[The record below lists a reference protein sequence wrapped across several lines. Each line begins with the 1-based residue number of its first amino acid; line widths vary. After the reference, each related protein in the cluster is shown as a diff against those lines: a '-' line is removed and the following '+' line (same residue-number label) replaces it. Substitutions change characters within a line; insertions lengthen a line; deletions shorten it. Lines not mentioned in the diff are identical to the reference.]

1 MQGKPPTSAPN
12 RTPGI
17 LQRIVSTKRD
27 EVAALRPD
35 RFEWRD
41 RARDARS
48 TRDFTGALSSGEH
61 VSVIAEI
68 KRRSPGAGD
77 IWPDLVPAQLA
88 ETYERAGASA
98 LSVLTDGPWFGGALA
113 DLVAARQAC
122 ALPALRKD
130 FTIDPVQIDEARASG
145 ADAIL
150 LIVRILEPTQLQDL
164 HGHAREIGLSVL
176 VEVHDAAELE
186 TAKQAGARIIGI
198 NNRDL
203 DTFTTDLAVTE
214 QLLEALPA
222 EAVTVSESGI
232 WAGDDVARVGRAGV
246 DAVLVGESI
255 LAHPDPAEK
264 VAELAAHRCEPRA
277 TGT

>member
-1 MQGKPPTSAPN
+1 MQGKPPTSAAN

-17 LQRIVSTKRD
+17 LQRIVATKRD
-27 EVAALRPD
+27 EVAALRPS

-41 RARDARS
+41 RARDAERP
-48 TRDFTGALSSGEH
+48 RDFTAALAEGPH
-61 VSVIAEI
+61 VSVIAEV

-77 IWPDLVPAQLA
+77 IRPDLIPSELA

-113 DLVAARQAC
+113 DLVAAREAC

-130 FTIDPVQIDEARASG
+130 FTIDPVQMDEGRASG
-145 ADAIL
+145 ADAVL
-150 LIVRILEPTQLQDL
+150 LIVRILEPSQLQDL
-164 HGHAREIGLSVL
+164 HGYATEVGLSVL

-186 TAKQAGARIIGI
+186 VAKQAGARIIGI

-214 QLLEALPA
+214 KLLEALPA
-222 EAVTVSESGI
+222 DAVTVSESGI
-232 WAGDDVARVGRAGV
+232 RVGDDVARVGRAGV

-264 VAELAAHRCEPRA
+264 VAELASHRCVPRA
-277 TGT
+277 GS